1 MKDFRPISLC
11 NVVYK
16 LISKSLVIRFKTIL
30 PHVISETQS
39 AFLPNRLITDNILV
53 AFELVHCLKHKTR
66 GRKGFSAL
74 KLDMSKAFD
83 RVEWSFIAAVMG
95 KMGFSLRWVALIIN
109 CLQTTQLS
117 FIVNGAISGNVK
129 PQRGLRQGDP
139 LSPYLFLICSE
150 GLSRLLQYEESIGCL
165 KGLAISRHS
174 PSISHL
180 LFADDSLLFCEA
192 DDRSCGAIK
201 RVLDTYHKASGQQLN
216 TDKSVMSFSPN
227 TTEAAKHSFRNIL
240 GMPICDCHESYLGLP
255 AYSERDKKNMFNHIK
270 ERIWKLLHAW
280 TDKIFSVGGK
290 EVLLKA
296 VIQSIPTYAMS
307 CFKLPVK
314 FCREIESMMSNYWWG
329 TTTDKKK
336 IHWKQWKFLCHSK
349 MEGGLGFRN
358 FIHFNQAVLA
368 KQAWRLF
375 QNHNSLLFRVLKG
388 RYFPRNDFLSAAT
401 GGASSLTWQGIC
413 WGRELLKKGIRKK
426 VGNGFS
432 ISCAN
437 DPWIPGNLIFTPIFY
452 SGIPNSVV
460 ADYIT
465 PDREWNFS
473 KLSADFSSVDV
484 GRILSLPLSNNA
496 SPDYWIWHGTG
507 GEYEVKSCYFFACSS
522 SADTYESVSN
532 PNTAWWK
539 SFWQL
544 KLPPKVKIFSWK
556 AIHNALPV
564 AAELFKKKSLTS
576 ASCSLC
582 LNAWES
588 VGHALFSC
596 KHARHVWKI
605 AGFTFNNKAAV
616 SMNIEDFLFQISE
629 SYTKS
634 ELETIFCTMW
644 SIWSDRNNV
653 IHGKSPQQPTVISAK
668 AQNFLN
674 NYKSTQQLSL
684 PAGLSPPA
692 TPSISKA
699 WSPPPPTCLKLNVD
713 AAFDEACNKIGFG
726 AIIRDSNGN
735 ITAGMSH
742 PINGCC
748 LPQEMEAKGLFYSL
762 KWARQLNFKVDM
774 VETDSLILANALRKS
789 TSNRSSFQ
797 DLIFA
802 VQTELSYLPTVCVN
816 HVYRDGNQ
824 AAHGLAKQ
832 ALVLDN
838 VCTWLE
844 DFPSNSIRLGGRS
857 RDCLSLLT
865 EVRKRFEELGGINDL
880 PGSDAPHKTVH
891 LVQRAPFNSNFLVL
905 DGSFKDGKCGLA
917 AVGFDRNSS
926 TWISICKSSE
936 GYSALYSELQAIYMA
951 LQWAIEQR
959 WTSIFLFSDCLV
971 VVNALNRQSVP
982 DWKTAGVFFKILK
995 LVKSFEYCN
1004 FAFANRD
1011 FISGVNDLASQTRLG
1026 NIMDYV
1032 CVGEGLPPVNP
1043 ILLGV
1048 CSCLKPCHARQWNP
1062 NIPTWT
1068 KNNYHKI
1075 APIEKL
1081 SGTIT
1086 GNAAVFNVLSYGA
1099 KGDGRADDTKNHD
1112 PEADLYQDA
1121 LIFSL
1126 IQKSSNYDDYEDD
1139 DHDLTAENSSDLL
1152 AEMGANGDVN
1162 GD

>member
-1 MKDFRPISLC
+1 
-11 NVVYK
+11 
-16 LISKSLVIRFKTIL
+16 
-30 PHVISETQS
+30 
-39 AFLPNRLITDNILV
+39 
-53 AFELVHCLKHKTR
+53 
-66 GRKGFSAL
+66 
-74 KLDMSKAFD
+74 MSKAFD

-95 KMGFSLRWVALIIN
+95 KMGFSLRWVTLIMN

-129 PQRGLRQGDP
+129 PQRGLKQGDP

-227 TTEAAKHSFRNIL
+227 TTEAAKLSFQNIL

-336 IHWKQWKFLCHSK
+336 IHWKQWKFL
-349 MEGGLGFRN
+349 
-358 FIHFNQAVLA
+358 
-368 KQAWRLF
+368 
-375 QNHNSLLFRVLKG
+375 
-388 RYFPRNDFLSAAT
+388 
-401 GGASSLTWQGIC
+401 
-413 WGRELLKKGIRKK
+413 ELLKKGIRKK

-452 SGIPNSVV
+452 SGNPNSVV

-496 SPDYWIWHGTG
+496 GPDYWIWHGTG
-507 GEYEVKSCYFFACSS
+507 GEYEVKSGYFFACSS
-522 SADTYESVSN
+522 SADTNESVSN

-735 ITAGMSH
+735 VKAAMSH

-774 VETDSLILANALRKS
+774 VETDSLILANALRK
-789 TSNRSSFQ
+789 TASNRSSFQ
-797 DLIFA
+797 DLIFD

-844 DFPSNSIRLGGRS
+844 DFPSAI
-857 RDCLSLLT
+857 LS
-865 EVRKRFEELGGINDL
+865 
-880 PGSDAPHKTVH
+880 
-891 LVQRAPFNSNFLVL
+891 
-905 DGSFKDGKCGLA
+905 
-917 AVGFDRNSS
+917 
-926 TWISICKSSE
+926 
-936 GYSALYSELQAIYMA
+936 
-951 LQWAIEQR
+951 
-959 WTSIFLFSDCLV
+959 V
-971 VVNALNRQSVP
+971 VVK
-982 DWKTAGVFFKILK
+982 D
-995 LVKSFEYCN
+995 
-1004 FAFANRD
+1004 
-1011 FISGVNDLASQTRLG
+1011 
-1026 NIMDYV
+1026 
-1032 CVGEGLPPVNP
+1032 
-1043 ILLGV
+1043 
-1048 CSCLKPCHARQWNP
+1048 
-1062 NIPTWT
+1062 
-1068 KNNYHKI
+1068 
-1075 APIEKL
+1075 
-1081 SGTIT
+1081 
-1086 GNAAVFNVLSYGA
+1086 
-1099 KGDGRADDTKNHD
+1099 
-1112 PEADLYQDA
+1112 
-1121 LIFSL
+1121 SL
-1126 IQKSSNYDDYEDD
+1126 I
-1139 DHDLTAENSSDLL
+1139 L
-1152 AEMGANGDVN
+1152 
-1162 GD
+1162 